1 MQRRIAFLAVI
12 AVAIGAIVLLAAD
25 HPASDAPQYT
35 SEGRLRLPQNYRE
48 WVFLSSGLGMT
59 YGPIGTGHV
68 MFDNVFVNP
77 SAYHS
82 FLDTGRWPDKTV
94 FVLEARGAESKGSI
108 NRDGHFQGDV
118 MAIETHVKDEKRF
131 PRKWAFFGF
140 RGAAAVS
147 EPAAEATSTCYTCH
161 EPNGAVDTTFVQFYP
176 TLIPIARAKG
186 TFKTT
191 P

>member
-1 MQRRIAFLAVI
+1 MTLRTKL
-12 AVAIGAIVLLAAD
+12 VAITALAGAAILIMAAD
-25 HPASDAPQYT
+25 RPAADGPQYT
-35 SEGRLRLPQNYRE
+35 SDGRLQLPQNYRE
-48 WVFLSSGLGMT
+48 WVFLTSGLGMT
-59 YGPIGTGHV
+59 YGPIGAGHI

-77 SAYHS
+77 SAYRS

-94 FVLEARGAESKGSI
+94 LVLEARGAESKGSI
-108 NRDGHFQGDV
+108 NRDGHFQSEI
-118 MAIETHVKDEKRF
+118 MAIEMHVKDEKRF

-140 RGAAAVS
+140 RGKDTVS
-147 EPAAEATSTCYTCH
+147 EPAAEPTSTCYACH

>member
-1 MQRRIAFLAVI
+1 MKKRNKLLLVAGIAALSL
-12 AVAIGAIVLLAAD
+12 IGAD
-25 HPASDAPQYT
+25 RPPSDAPQYT
-35 SEGRLRLPQNYRE
+35 SDGRLQFPQNYRE

-59 YGPIGTGHV
+59 YGPLASSGHL

-77 SAYHS
+77 SAYRA
-82 FLDTGRWPDKTV
+82 FVETGHWPDNTV
-94 FVLEARGAESKGSI
+94 LVLEMRGAESKGSI
-108 NRDGHFQGDV
+108 NRDGHFQSDV

-140 RGAAAVS
+140 QNGSKTS
-147 EPAAEATSTCYTCH
+147 EPAAAATSTCYTCH

-176 TLIPIARAKG
+176 TLIPIAREKG
-186 TFKTT
+186 TMKTT